1 MKGSGKTHLTKLFVL
16 EALCEVQNNPHAKL
30 VIYEPKREFYAWLC
44 SLKAYGLRARIDYFL
59 PSDRRS
65 VALDFGAD
73 YRGLQDSLTL
83 AYAFNPYNP
92 QETQQFWSDAL
103 RSIYAAV
110 YYAIHRKLGRAD
122 LRLVCLVLEDE
133 ENVRCL
139 LKDEP
144 DCVSAYKL
152 LVDRTGQP
160 TETERNIHMT
170 IHSRLAA
177 MRILAAHLDQARRH
191 KALLSLRKFVERPGP
206 ADKEGRPRG
215 RVLVVSKD
223 SRFKSTQDPMNGVLF
238 LRLVEIL
245 DGQQQDPDRKVF
257 LVIDE
262 FPTLAGDNPCPG
274 IIDAFLRLRSR
285 GVTILMTYQAITSLK
300 RIYGPE
306 ASETLGQCTNVIYL
320 RQADLESA
328 EYASTDLG
336 HDWGKEEKI
345 SRTQGD
351 DNLSRTQQSD
361 WFDRA
366 KHPPTELLNY
376 LPPASREI
384 GIRGRAKSP
393 AWDKDP
399 YKVRIDPLYITRR
412 IPQTDHESF
421 PEYLC
426 RSRNSERLRALTAG
440 ERKALGLPPARP
452 MLQEGQTCPPDELF
466 LDG

>member
-1 MKGSGKTHLTKLFVL
+1 M
-16 EALCEVQNNPHAKL
+16 
-30 VIYEPKREFYAWLC
+30 IYEPKREFYAWIR
-44 SLKAYGLRARIDYFL
+44 SLEAYGLQARVDYFM

-65 VALDFGAD
+65 VALDFGRD

-83 AYAFNPYNP
+83 SYAFNPYNP

-110 YYAIHRKLGRAD
+110 YYAIRRKLGRAD
-122 LRLVCLVLEDE
+122 LRLMCLVLEDE

-144 DCVSAYKL
+144 DCVSAYRL
-152 LVDRTGQP
+152 LVDRQGKS

-177 MRILAAHLDQARRH
+177 MRILAAHLDQARRQNG
-191 KALLSLRKFVERPGP
+191 LLSLRHFVE
-206 ADKEGRPRG
+206 KEGTRQVGDGVARGAG

-223 SRFKSTQDPMNGVLF
+223 SRYKSTQDPMNGVLF

-245 DGQQQDPDRKVF
+245 DGQQQHPDRKVF

-262 FPTLAGDNPCPG
+262 FPTLAGDSPCPG

-306 ASETLGQCTNVIYL
+306 ATETLGQCTNVLYL

-328 EYASTDLG
+328 QYASTDLG
-336 HDWGKEEKI
+336 HKWGMEEKS

-351 DNLSRTQQSD
+351 ENWSRTQQHD
-361 WFDRA
+361 WFDRP
-366 KHPPTELLNY
+366 KYQPTELLNH
-376 LPPASREI
+376 LLPASKET
-384 GIRGRAKSP
+384 GIQGRAKSP
-393 AWDKDP
+393 AWGEEAYEVP
-399 YKVRIDPLYITRR
+399 IAPGFITRR
-412 IPQTDHESF
+412 IPPTDHDTY
-421 PEYLC
+421 PEYERRG
-426 RSRNSERLRALTAG
+426 RSAECLRPFTPKERRH
-440 ERKALGLPPARP
+440 LGLPPEALARREDQP
-452 MLQEGQTCPPDELF
+452 WPTDDLF
-466 LDG
+466 VDS